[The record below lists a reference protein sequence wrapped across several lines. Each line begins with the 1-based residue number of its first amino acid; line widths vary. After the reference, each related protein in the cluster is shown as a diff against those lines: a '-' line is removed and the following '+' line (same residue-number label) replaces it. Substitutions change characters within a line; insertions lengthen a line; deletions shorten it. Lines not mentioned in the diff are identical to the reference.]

1 MQELQKKK
9 TRPTGSVI
17 TVKVS
22 EQLKKDMKKVDVNWS
37 EYVRQCIQKKIS
49 QQKMKEASDEL
60 DEIRKQTKPTST
72 EEIVRWIR
80 EDRER

>member
-9 TRPTGSVI
+9 TKPTVSVI

-37 EYVRQCIQKKIS
+37 EYVRQCIQKKIN

-60 DEIRKQTKPTST
+60 DEIRKHTKPTST